1 MVQKKKKDLMEK
13 DSFLPF
19 ISWNSPSDAT
29 FCQTHTFASLPS
41 CDRAEMATSQ
51 KDWSLGHLCE

>member
-29 FCQTHTFASLPS
+29 FRQTHTFASLPS

-51 KDWSLGHLCE
+51 KD